1 MGLTSTW
8 ARMHVDTL
16 IMKLSI
22 VIDNFADEVR
32 LHFIMIIRQFNVK
45 LLFLKLDPKVHVI
58 TQYINWS
65 YS

>member
-22 VIDNFADEVR
+22 VIDNFTDEVR
-32 LHFIMIIRQFNVK
+32 LHFIIWQFNVK